1 MNVVVENL
9 PNCIT
14 TLRIELEPEKV
25 SHVWDEVTSDF
36 SKHARI
42 PGYRQGKAPK
52 AVIEKKFKKE
62 IREELEKKLLSGA
75 CREAI
80 LEKHLRVLSLTQ
92 IDDVELADD
101 KSMKFTATLITH
113 PDFQLPVYKGIV
125 VPMQSTEVTDEDIEE
140 SLNQLREQAADFV
153 DMKEDRGAE
162 MGDYVVIDYR
172 GTIDGKSVDELFP
185 KAGKPLS
192 GNDDFWINMTPEAF
206 FPGYA
211 AALVGARAG
220 ETRTFEIEVPAD
232 FPVEGLPG
240 QKIQYTV
247 TVKEIKTRVLPE
259 LDDAFAATVAKDKTL
274 EELRTMAR
282 EELGRQKVAGAEAR
296 KREHIMSQ
304 LLSQVECELPVEMVR
319 TETRRI
325 LADLVRENQAR
336 GVGEDVLKENEQQIV
351 GSAAENARQH
361 LKSTFILLRIG
372 EAEGIKV
379 TQEEF
384 NRRIAYLA
392 ARYDMKPDKLLKR
405 LDERNALDQITEE
418 ILTAKVLDFL
428 STNASVTTVA
438 AEA

>member
-25 SHVWDEVTSDF
+25 SVVWDEVTSDF

-42 PGYRQGKAPK
+42 PGYRLGKAPK
-52 AVIEKKFKKE
+52 AVVEKKFKKE

-80 LEKHLRVLSLTQ
+80 QEKHLRVLSLTQ

-125 VPMQSTEVTDEDIEE
+125 VPMHPTEVTDEEIEQ
-140 SLNQLREQAADFV
+140 SLNHLREQAADFV

-162 MGDYVVIDYR
+162 MGDYIVVDYR
-172 GTIDGKSVDELFP
+172 GTIDGKPVEELFP

-211 AALVGARAG
+211 AALIGAKPG

-247 TVKEIKTRVLPE
+247 TVKEIKTRILPE
-259 LDDAFAATVAKDKTL
+259 LNDAFAATVAKDKTL

-282 EELGRQKVAGAEAR
+282 EELGRQKIAGVEAR
-296 KREHIMSQ
+296 KREDIMRQ
-304 LLSQVECELPVEMVR
+304 LLSQVECELPSDMVR

-325 LADLVRENQAR
+325 LADVVRENQAR
-336 GVGEDVLKENEQQIV
+336 GIGEDVLKENEQQIV
-351 GSAAENARQH
+351 GGAAENARQN

-384 NRRIAYLA
+384 NRRIVQLA
-392 ARYDMKPDKLLKR
+392 VRYDMKPDKLLKK

-428 STNASVTTVA
+428 AANASVTTVA
-438 AEA
+438 AGV